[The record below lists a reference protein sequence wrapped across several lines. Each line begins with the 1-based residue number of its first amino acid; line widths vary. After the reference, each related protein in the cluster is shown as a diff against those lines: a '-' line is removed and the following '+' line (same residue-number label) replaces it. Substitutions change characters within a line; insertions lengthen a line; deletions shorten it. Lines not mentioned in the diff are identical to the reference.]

1 MINFYFR
8 KVNWL
13 KILNKNVGM
22 ELEIENMEVFRSKYN
37 ENLN

>member
-22 ELEIENMEVFRSKYN
+22 ELEIENMEVFRLKYN